1 VFSVPG
7 ATPAD
12 GADPSLPSTPANAS
26 TASIAEPAKT
36 EERTAEP
43 VLEINTAQLRAAKIW
58 AHNIARKL
66 FKRSSPDEASF
77 RFRHRT

>member
-7 ATPAD
+7 ETPAD
-12 GADPSLPSTPANAS
+12 GANPSLPSTRENAS
-26 TASIAEPAKT
+26 TASIAERAKT

-66 FKRSSPDEASF
+66 FQKEF
-77 RFRHRT
+77 T

>member
-1 VFSVPG
+1 LLVPAEVRKLRLAAVPALLPVFRVPG
-7 ATPAD
+7 ETPAD
-12 GADPSLPSTPANAS
+12 GA
-26 TASIAEPAKT
+26 

-58 AHNIARKL
+58 AHNIARKV

-77 RFRHRT
+77 RLRNRT